1 MIVFAI
7 ALMSA
12 PVFTAT
18 VFTATAIADNN
29 FTENPMP
36 YMTTTKTLGD
46 YTYEDSHGSY
56 REGDIIYHREEWPG
70 HMGIIVKDD
79 KGGMVVREAHP
90 DVAKDKY
97 GKDGGTGYTPIDEF
111 YKRYDNK
118 EVFILRV
125 DVDDATAKKAADFA
139 KEIEGPFSANP
150 FNENGWYCSELVY
163 ESYKSVGIDISSK
176 DPQIPIKDVVTPK
189 DIYEKPQT
197 DYLPDGPTPG
207 PDPWGSGG
215 EVNPV
220 EDGGLIESGPL
231 NITPNAFLGEG
242 SSFNVPLQFS
252 PLLTLQ
258 DIIPTIGPEGTI
270 AINVTPAQP
279 LGGGTNAVDAAA
291 VNFVDTVNP
300 STKAVVAVIKTI
312 NRTYEH
318 DYSVCGRFH
327 GYKLESAS
335 VIPFVINETNVSWF
349 WCTSARK
356 GEILENAMIF
366 SVFVDED
373 QSQFTVD
380 SQWLYDNYPNPI
392 DNNYDYALS
401 FQIWASSFEEA
412 YNLLQRTLENL
423 ENYGTVS
430 FTNIVEPIPPS
441 LFIKSAEYSG
451 GNIKMEVQ
459 SWRTENLTVQFFGS
473 IRYLDNR
480 TISVPFEYNRTIELG
495 TNIVE
500 LPAPNML
507 DAVVLTKVN
516 DFLDKVYA
524 GGGFWFVFSDPQS
537 NVTLVLENC
546 TQFSSISSND
556 LSLAGCAKMI
566 GNITTPNGYVGIAQ
580 GLNPNGRPIDVSQHQ
595 VLTFYARGDGKSYSV
610 KIETDSVDDYDH
622 HQFIFTASEEGRQF
636 VIPLSSFIQQGWGK
650 PIAFTGKDVKIVSWV
665 TASKTH
671 DNSVNLFIDNTAFF
685 NSVIIS
691 NTTVLPNTD
700 NVTGPYIVTANI
712 SDDIRIENASLFYS
726 VDSRNFTEVPMT
738 ANGSILSAQIPGQS
752 LDIEVRYYVEA
763 ADADGNIATDPVD
776 IPYTTYRFQV
786 SEHPYL
792 LVDDFSDY
800 NPTNTLG
807 DNSWLFHENGT
818 VAAYYDKELLQL
830 DYNALSTDS
839 YAGYATSLGQ
849 VDLTQYS
856 LVSLMVKGANGG
868 EVAKIGLRDSS
879 GNEPKIVL
887 SEYLPQGITTS
898 WQKVRIPL
906 AVFTRVANGSSME
919 RFVIAFE
926 NRVSSGVGT
935 IYLDD
940 IKFEQI
946 HIIPIMVDNFND
958 MTGENG
964 LGGSLWTST
973 GGGATM
979 DTAYDQEIAY
989 GDTGAGY
996 RIAYSGVTGTA
1007 WAASGTDLMWLDASE
1022 YDTLSLCIKGAK
1034 GGEKPNVYLSDGFIR
1049 KFVDIEDYVPVT
1061 ASWQKVD
1068 IPLKDFAVQGVNITS
1083 LSYFQVVFEWEE
1095 MNGTIYLD
1103 DIQFHITSKC
1113 LDTGSGTYP
1122 SISGTHNG
1130 TIKPSQTI
1138 TVSKLYTYP
1147 CSGTGGHSEYAR
1159 IWNSTWEGV
1168 EAY

>member
-1 MIVFAI
+1 MIVFVV

-12 PVFTAT
+12 S
-18 VFTATAIADNN
+18 VFTATAIVDNN
-29 FTENPMP
+29 FIENLTP
-36 YMTTTKTLGD
+36 YRAAIETLGD
-46 YTYEDSHGSY
+46 YAYENSHGSY
-56 REGDIIYHREEWPG
+56 REGDLIYSRNGLTG
-70 HMGIIVKDD
+70 HIGIIVKDD
-79 KGGMVVREAHP
+79 NGNMVVREAQ
-90 DVAKDKY
+90 KNY
-97 GKDGGTGYTPIDEF
+97 GIHDISIKQF
-111 YKRYDNK
+111 YDRYNNK
-118 EVFILRV
+118 NVFRLRV
-125 DVDDATAKKAADFA
+125 NVDDATAKKAADFA
-139 KEIEGPFSANP
+139 KTIKGPYSLNP
-150 FNENGWYCSELVY
+150 FNEDGWYCSELVY
-163 ESYKSVGIDISSK
+163 ESYKNVDIDLSSK
-176 DPQIPIKDVVTPK
+176 NPQFWFWVSPK
-189 DIYEKPQT
+189 DISDSPQT
-197 DYLPDGPTPG
+197 TQDRPTSV
-207 PDPWGSGG
+207 PDPWGPGG
-215 EVNPV
+215 AVSPV

-231 NITPNAFLGEG
+231 NITPSAFLEEG
-242 SSFNVPLQFS
+242 SSFNIPLQLS

-258 DIIPTIGPEGTI
+258 DIIPTIGPEGTT
-270 AINVTPAQP
+270 AINVTPTQP

-291 VNFVDTVNP
+291 VNFADTVNL
-300 STKAVVAVIKTI
+300 STKAVVAVTKTI
-312 NRTYEH
+312 NKTYEH

-327 GYKLESAS
+327 GYTLETAS
-335 VIPFVINETNVSWF
+335 VIPFIRDGTNVSWF
-349 WCTSARK
+349 WCTSAQK
-356 GEILENAMIF
+356 GEILEKAIIF
-366 SVFVDED
+366 AVFVDED
-373 QSQFTVD
+373 QSRFTVD
-380 SQWLYDNYPNPI
+380 SQWLYENYPDPI
-392 DNNYDYALS
+392 NNNYEYALN

-412 YNLLQRTLENL
+412 YKLLQRTLKNL

-430 FTNIVEPIPPS
+430 FTNTVEPIPPS

-459 SWRTENLTVQFFGS
+459 SWRTENQTVQFFGGM
-473 IRYLDNR
+473 RYLDNR

-507 DAVVLTKVN
+507 DAVILIKVN
-516 DFLDKVYA
+516 DFLDKVYV
-524 GGGFWFVFSDPQS
+524 GSGFWFVFSDPQS

-546 TQFSSISSND
+546 TQFSGISSND

-566 GNITTPNGYVGIAQ
+566 GNITTPNGYVGIGQA
-580 GLNPNGRPIDVSQHQ
+580 LNPNGRPIDVSQYQ
-595 VLTFYARGDGKSYSV
+595 VLTFYAKGDGKSYSV

-622 HQFIFTASEEGRQF
+622 HQFIFTAFEEGRQF

-650 PIAFTGKDVKIVSWV
+650 PIPFTGKDVKIVSWV

-671 DNSVNLFIDNTAFF
+671 DNSVNLSIDNAAFF

-691 NTTVLPNTD
+691 NTSVLPNTD
-700 NVTGPYIVTANI
+700 NVTGSYIVTANI
-712 SDDIRIENASLFYS
+712 SDDIKIENASLFYS
-726 VDSRNFTEVPMT
+726 VDSRDFTEVPMT
-738 ANGSILSAQIPGQS
+738 AYGSIFSAQIQGQS
-752 LDIEVRYYVEA
+752 RDTEVRYYVEA

-807 DNSWLFHENGT
+807 GNSWLFYENET
-818 VAAYYDKELLQL
+818 IATYYDKESLQL
-830 DYNALSTDS
+830 DYNMSSMDS

-849 VDLTQYS
+849 ADLTQYS
-856 LVSLMVKGANGG
+856 LISFLIKGANG
-868 EVAKIGLRDSS
+868 EEIAKIGLMDSS

-887 SEYLPQGITTS
+887 SEYLPQGVTTS

-906 AVFTRVANGSSME
+906 AVFTRVANWSSMG

-946 HIIPIMVDNFND
+946 HIIPIIMDNFND
-958 MTGENG
+958 MTDENG

-979 DTAYDQEIAY
+979 DTAYDQENAY

-996 RIAYSGVTGTA
+996 RISYSGVTGTA

-1022 YDTLSLCIKGAK
+1022 YDTLSLRIKGAK
-1034 GGEKPNVYLSDGFIR
+1034 GGEEPNVYLSDGFIR
-1049 KFVDIEDYVPVT
+1049 KFVNIEDYVPIT

-1103 DIQFHITSKC
+1103 DIQFHIASKG

-1122 SISGTHNG
+1122 SISRTHNG
-1130 TIKPSQTI
+1130 TITPNVTI
-1138 TVSKLYTYP
+1138 VVSKHYTYP
-1147 CSGTGGHSEYAR
+1147 CEGTGGL
-1159 IWNSTWEGV
+1159 TK
-1168 EAY
+1168 